1 MHAALLT
8 AAYMFVW
15 PVTSWSADRITLTF
29 ENGPS
34 KQVSL
39 ADGVFHLTKGTG
51 WLRIPRILSDF
62 TLSVRFRALTRDTDA
77 GVIIRTWAWD
87 NGWPSRG
94 YRVSLAHAGVTGREL
109 LRGYGAKV
117 KQAAAQSA
125 PEWKAIGEWQTL
137 VVSCA
142 AS

>member
-1 MHAALLT
+1 MSLREMHAALLT

-51 WLRIPRILSDF
+51 RSPS
-62 TLSVRFRALTRDTDA
+62 
-77 GVIIRTWAWD
+77 IR
-87 NGWPSRG
+87 G
-94 YRVSLAHAGVTGREL
+94 
-109 LRGYGAKV
+109 
-117 KQAAAQSA
+117 
-125 PEWKAIGEWQTL
+125 QT
-137 VVSCA
+137 A
-142 AS
+142 R